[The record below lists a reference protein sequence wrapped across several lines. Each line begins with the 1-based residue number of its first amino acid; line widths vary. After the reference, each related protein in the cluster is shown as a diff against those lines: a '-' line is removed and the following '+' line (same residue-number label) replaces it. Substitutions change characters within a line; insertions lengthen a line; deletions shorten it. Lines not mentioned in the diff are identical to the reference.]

1 MKYAFLTV
9 FALISTFSFS
19 QKAESLNPFEAL
31 DSNIGATI
39 NIMKSSEHKI
49 TISGDPDRISH
60 ITWEVDD
67 KNLKIRSDRGNINFD
82 DVIITAFT
90 PSISALALRDGGF
103 ATVDEHFSR
112 VESFTASAKNGA
124 TVDLTHI
131 EFINLVAHSS
141 FGGQVVY
148 NSGGKIE
155 GSTEDEDKVKGAP

>member
-1 MKYAFLTV
+1 MKYVFLTAIV
-9 FALISTFSFS
+9 LISTCSFS
-19 QKAESLNPFEAL
+19 QKAKDLDPFEAL

-39 NIMKSSEHKI
+39 NIMKASEHKI
-49 TISGDPDRISH
+49 TISGDPDSISH
-60 ITWEVDD
+60 IIWEVDD
-67 KNLKIRSDRGNINFD
+67 KNLKIRSDRGNINYE

-90 PSISALALRDGGF
+90 PSISALSLKDGGI

-131 EFINLVAHSS
+131 EFKNLVAHSS

-148 NSGGKIE
+148 KSGGKI
-155 GSTEDEDKVKGAP
+155 GGRAEDEDKVKGVP